1 MENKSATLNVKKEV
15 EETKGISLPDFITKN
30 EVNKDAAYERK
41 RITEDVLEMWKEEI
55 NKTDTNN
62 TPETLKNRYSEAMIL
77 MKLVIEEEMKIVN
90 ER

>member
-15 EETKGISLPDFITKN
+15 EETKGISLPDFITKS

-77 MKLVIEEEMKIVN
+77 MQLVIEEEMKIVN

>member
-15 EETKGISLPDFITKN
+15 EETKGISLPDFITKS

-41 RITEDVLEMWKEEI
+41 RITEDVLEMWREEI

>member
-15 EETKGISLPDFITKN
+15 EETKGISLPDFITKS

-41 RITEDVLEMWKEEI
+41 RITEDVLEMWKKEI

>member
-15 EETKGISLPDFITKN
+15 EETKGISLPDFITKS